1 VTWQRLTRE
10 RLRGQAARLGESARG
25 RAVPAARAAYTALER
40 SPLAFLLRA
49 PAVQHL
55 KARITHMPDSRVLT
69 LLDAI
74 AAAGPPCWVAGGW
87 GIDALLGRQ
96 TRRHYDLDLVM
107 SDTPDD
113 VDRMGR
119 VLARAG
125 FRPVVT
131 ESNPGLF
138 MPVRHC
144 WQDDQG
150 CTVEVMPVPLHE
162 PPSSATARAA
172 PRLPWD
178 QQFTRGTIGG
188 REVPCLSASLQFTL
202 HEGYA
207 ARGIDRADVAA
218 LRAQVSREEGVPP
231 A

>member
-1 VTWQRLTRE
+1 MWLQLARE
-10 RLRGQAARLGESARG
+10 RLGRQAARLGESARG
-25 RAVPAARAAYTALER
+25 RAVPAARAAYTTVER

-55 KARITHMPDSRVLT
+55 KGRITYMPDSRVLT
-69 LLDAI
+69 VMDAI

-87 GIDALLGRQ
+87 GIDALLGQQ
-96 TRRHYDLDLVM
+96 TRRHYDLDLVI

-113 VDRMGR
+113 VERMGR

-125 FRPVVT
+125 FRPGVR
-131 ESNPGLF
+131 ESNPGLL

-150 CTVEVMPVPLHE
+150 ATVEVMPVALHE
-162 PPSSATARAA
+162 PPFSAAARAA
-172 PRLPWD
+172 PHLPRE
-178 QQFTRGTIGG
+178 QPFTRGVIGG
-188 REVPCLSASLQFTL
+188 REVPCLSASLQLAL
-202 HEGYA
+202 HEGYE
-207 ARGIDRADVAA
+207 ARGTDRADVAA
-218 LRAQVSREEGVPP
+218 LRAHVGQGEGAPP

>member
-1 VTWQRLTRE
+1 MWLRLARE
-10 RLRGQAARLGESARG
+10 RLGGQAARLAESARG
-25 RAVPAARAAYTALER
+25 RAVPAARAAYTVLER

-69 LLDAI
+69 VMDAI

-113 VDRMGR
+113 VERMGR
-119 VLARAG
+119 VLARVG
-125 FRPVVT
+125 FRPVVR

-162 PPSSATARAA
+162 PPFSATAPAA

-178 QQFTRGTIGG
+178 QQFTRGVIGG
-188 REVPCLSASLQFTL
+188 REVPCLSASLQLAL
-202 HEGYA
+202 HEGYE

-218 LRAQVSREEGVPP
+218 LRAHVSQGEGAPP